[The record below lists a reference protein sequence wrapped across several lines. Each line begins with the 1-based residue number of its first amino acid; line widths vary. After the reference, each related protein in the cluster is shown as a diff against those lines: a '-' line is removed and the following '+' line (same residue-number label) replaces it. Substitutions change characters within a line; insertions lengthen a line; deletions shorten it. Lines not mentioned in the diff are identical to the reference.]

1 MNLKMNCLKLLENNV
16 LGDSFGF
23 KFICTLDQRF
33 SNSIWRIKA
42 DPRRPKY
49 DPQMF

>member
-23 KFICTLDQRF
+23 IWTLDQRF
-33 SNSIWRIKA
+33 SNSIWRIKV
-42 DPRRPKY
+42 DPQRPKY